1 MWLTLLAQ
9 NKNPLLFCWEPGL
22 KRRCTLLVQGE
33 RRSRLGAPEQSQ
45 QAAPRLSGRRPPTG
59 AERGLLLLLLIAAS
73 VAAVH
78 LAPTYTGAFQHMR
91 VHTGRRAQQHSM
103 GLGDAADAGASAGSG
118 SGEHH
123 SGITRTLS
131 FDVCHGFGHQRLSLL
146 SGAALPAAVAAEPAR
161 RFQAV
166 AELSQWHPALP
177 SPSLACLSAALR
189 PLPPALPG
197 LAGMVLA
204 VDLNRTMVLP
214 HWLLNGT
221 KGPGSAVFGCVALA
235 GAWGAGGSGHCPIA
249 LRARSPVEEA
259 QLQA

>member
-1 MWLTLLAQ
+1 MVINQHMDMQMQFTIGCAAPSPLITIRRLITTKALLAPAAARGLCPATRQ
-9 NKNPLLFCWEPGL
+9 FPPSLPLWGGQGLPGRRGCGAGVGPTEQGRTRCGGPWCDVAHAACAKQDPLLFCWEPGL
-22 KRRCTLLVQGE
+22 TRRCTLLVQGE

-161 RFQAV
+161 
-166 AELSQWHPALP
+166 S
-177 SPSLACLSAALR
+177 
-189 PLPPALPG
+189 
-197 LAGMVLA
+197 
-204 VDLNRTMVLP
+204 
-214 HWLLNGT
+214 
-221 KGPGSAVFGCVALA
+221 
-235 GAWGAGGSGHCPIA
+235 I
-249 LRARSPVEEA
+249 
-259 QLQA
+259 